1 MMIARRPLVV
11 FLSASF
17 LISGAAVAAWQG
29 GYRLN
34 ETDSYPLGLWR
45 IERTPR
51 QVAVGD
57 RVFVCPPQTREFAV
71 ALERGYIRRGL
82 CAGWLSPVIKT
93 VVAVA
98 GQRIEVAASV
108 SIDGRPL
115 AHSDIHAVDAQ
126 GRALVPYAGGIV
138 PPGALY
144 LHSNYAG
151 SYDSRYFGPVP
162 ATGLLGLARPVLTFG
177 P

>member
-11 FLSASF
+11 CLFASF

-34 ETDSYPLGLWR
+34 ETESYPLGLWR

-51 QVAVGD
+51 PVAVGD
-57 RVFVCPPQTREFAV
+57 RIFVCPPPTREFAV

-82 CAGWLSPVIKT
+82 CAGWLSPLIKT

-108 SIDGRPL
+108 SIDGCPL
-115 AHSDIHAVDAQ
+115 ARSDIHAVDAQ

-138 PPGALY
+138 PAGTLY